1 MLDTFPTAVPATA
14 SRLHTPIFP
23 MILLNRY
30 ILALF
35 LRHLGVIMAGF
46 ISLYLLI
53 DFFEKIDNFLEKGKS
68 FSMIATFFTA
78 SIPSIIDLMSPV
90 CILLA
95 GVVTLGVLNHSNEL
109 IALKACGIP
118 LRRITRPI
126 IGAALACTLLFLAM
140 VQVVLPKTVS
150 LTNEIW
156 NKEVRGKVPLG
167 IYRNGRY
174 YYRGHE
180 GFYSFARPKPQQ
192 NRFNHFSYTIW
203 NDQYRADTLIAA
215 ESASWDQGIWTLF
228 NGQVQR
234 AGANQRMTTEIFTER
249 RFNFAET
256 PDDFFVPAYRS
267 MELSLVQLY
276 QETRHARSED
286 EHTRALT
293 NFYGRISYTLLG
305 LPLLLL
311 GLPLLLA
318 VYRAWGRD
326 LSLAIPVSCGMAFVC
341 WGAYTTL
348 QSLAKAGYVPPLMSA
363 ICIHLV
369 VGGVG
374 YFLLLRE
381 DR

>member
-1 MLDTFPTAVPATA
+1 
-14 SRLHTPIFP
+14 

-68 FSMIATFFTA
+68 FSLIATFFTA

-118 LRRITRPI
+118 LKKITRPI
-126 IGAALACTLLFLAM
+126 IGAALVCTLVFLAM

-174 YYRGHE
+174 YYRGQE
-180 GFYSFARPKPQQ
+180 GFYSFARPKQKQ
-192 NRFNHFSYTIW
+192 DLYTNFSYTIW
-203 NDQYRADTLIAA
+203 DDQYQAKTLITAA
-215 ESASWDQGIWTLF
+215 SATWNQGVWTLA
-228 NGQVQR
+228 NGQVQQ
-234 AGANQRMTTEIFTER
+234 AASNQRMTTEIFQER

-256 PDDFFVPAYRS
+256 PEDFFVPAYRS
-267 MELSLVQLY
+267 LELSLGQLY
-276 QETRHARSED
+276 QETRHAHSED
-286 EHTRALT
+286 ERTKALA
-293 NFYGRISYTLLG
+293 NFYGRVSYTLLG

-318 VYRAWGRD
+318 VYRTWGRD

-341 WGAYTTL
+341 WGAYTIL
-348 QSLAKAGYVPPLMSA
+348 QSLAKAGYVPPLAAALSM
-363 ICIHLV
+363 HLV
-369 VGGVG
+369 VGGIG